1 MSNLLDGLRINT
13 DIASDMPI
21 VHPVTKQPVVDA
33 TGSPAFIRLTPFES
47 PAGRALDRKQ
57 QDENLKR
64 GRAITRDENEAAFV
78 EKLVAIT
85 KDWHLVN
92 LGSGEA
98 MGVSCTPDMARA
110 IYPDD
115 GFLWLK
121 SQVVIYAAD
130 LGNFPGVV
138 PTV

>member
-21 VHPVTKQPVVDA
+21 IHPVTKKPVLDA
-33 TGSPAFIRLTPFES
+33 AKAPAFIRLYPFES
-47 PAGRALDRKQ
+47 SIGRALDRQQ
-57 QDENLKR
+57 QDANLAR
-64 GRAITRDENEAAFV
+64 GKPPTRADNEAAFV
-78 EKLVAIT
+78 EKIVAIT

-92 LGSGEA
+92 LASGEA
-98 MGVSCTPDMARA
+98 MDVPCTPDMARA
-110 IYPDD
+110 LYSDD

-121 SQVVIYAAD
+121 QQVVVYAAD